1 MKIILRTII
10 LISLLLM
17 IFGFEQKPVCEK
29 CHDST
34 FQNAEGSLKDC
45 KSCHKNFTHMKELS
59 LEGFNDKDCTF
70 CHNHYSFDRF
80 YLKSGFIRSL
90 KGKHLNP
97 HNSSYMCVSCH
108 KTTETGKMSKKLL
121 FPNDVKVCERCHN
134 EKYVTMEAHSVNF
147 EYRESEHVKIP
158 DNFPLYKGKVTC
170 LTCHKFKCEKDTGHV
185 AANDYYLRVKTN
197 SRQQFCLRCHV
208 SRDFKRYNPHIQF
221 DEKGNI
227 IHETCVVCHSKEP
240 NLRTDDSR
248 KDVELKGTVNEIC
261 NGCHM
266 IRTDHPTS
274 VNHIKKMSNKM
285 LTYLKDNI
293 KEKNIYFPIGEGGK
307 VLCVTCHLPH
317 QFRLIEV
324 QAKGKY
330 PKRTRLLSGYDLCL
344 MCHEK

>member
-1 MKIILRTII
+1 MKTILKIT
-10 LISLLLM
+10 SLFFLL
-17 IFGFEQKPVCEK
+17 FLLVGFEQKPVCEK
-29 CHDST
+29 CHDT
-34 FQNAEGSLKDC
+34 NFQNVEGSIKKC
-45 KSCHKNFTHMKELS
+45 ISCHKNFTHRKKLP
-59 LEGFNDKDCTF
+59 LEGFDNKDCTL
-70 CHNHYSFDRF
+70 CHNHYSFDRL
-80 YLKSGFIRSL
+80 YLKSEFVRSL
-90 KGKHLNP
+90 KGEYLNP

-108 KTTETGKMSKKLL
+108 KTTEAGKLSKKLL
-121 FPNDVKVCERCHN
+121 FPNDVEVCERCHN

-147 EYRESEHVKIP
+147 EYRKSRSVKIP
-158 DNFPLYKGKVTC
+158 DDFPLYKGKVTC

-185 AANDYYLRVKTN
+185 AANDFYLRVKTS

-208 SRDFKRYNPHIQF
+208 STEFKRYNPHIQF

-240 NLRTDDSR
+240 DLRTDDSR
-248 KDVELKGTVNEIC
+248 KDVKLKGTVNEIC

-266 IRTDHPTS
+266 IRTDHPTG
-274 VNHIKKMSNKM
+274 VNHIKKMPEKM
-285 LTYLKDNI
+285 ITYLKNNI

-317 QFRLIEV
+317 QFRLIEG

-330 PKRTRLLSGYDLCL
+330 PKRTRMLSGYDLCL